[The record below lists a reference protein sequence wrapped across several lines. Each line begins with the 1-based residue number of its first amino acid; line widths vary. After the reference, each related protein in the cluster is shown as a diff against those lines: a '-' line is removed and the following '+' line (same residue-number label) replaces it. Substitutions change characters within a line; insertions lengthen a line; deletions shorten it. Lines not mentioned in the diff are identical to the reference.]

1 MTHIA
6 VLYTSHN
13 RKTKT
18 LRSLASINEAWSTF
32 NKSLQITIYL
42 TDDGSTD
49 GTSEAIR
56 KEFPEVNILQG
67 NGNLFWAGGMINSWK
82 EAIKKKY
89 DGYLLLNDDTFICKN
104 IFDDIILTDEY
115 ASKTFMTKGVYIG
128 STKDPET
135 DKLTYGGAVLT
146 NKLLYQFTILQPNGE
161 FQQCDLGNANIM
173 YVASEVVDKVGILS
187 PGYVHGI
194 ADYDYTLK
202 CKKNNIPVL
211 VMPNYCG
218 FCERDTKGLY
228 HSFHLMTFKERLK
241 HLYSPT
247 GIAFKSRLLFMRKF
261 FPYRYPMFYIMGWL
275 KVLFP
280 KVYLKAR
287 HGK

>member
-18 LRSLASINEAWSTF
+18 LKSLASINEAWSTF

-173 YVASEVVDKVGILS
+173 YVASEVVDKVGLLS

>member
-1 MTHIA
+1 MM
-6 VLYTSHN
+6 V
-13 RKTKT
+13 
-18 LRSLASINEAWSTF
+18 
-32 NKSLQITIYL
+32 
-42 TDDGSTD
+42 STD

-146 NKLLYQFTILQPNGE
+146 NKLLYQFTILQPNGD